1 MGLEIPN
8 VEVRFENLHITA
20 DVNIGSRALPTLVN
34 FSRDM
39 LEVNLFNFLNFNF
52 FFNSYYCN
60 GCSGVL
66 CMQYVLI
73 KLRIF
78 RPKRHA
84 LTILNDVSGVVKPG
98 R

>member
-39 LEVNLFNFLNFNF
+39 LEVNLFNLLNFNF
-52 FFNSYYCN
+52 FF
-60 GCSGVL
+60 
-66 CMQYVLI
+66 
-73 KLRIF
+73 
-78 RPKRHA
+78 
-84 LTILNDVSGVVKPG
+84 
-98 R
+98 

>member
-39 LEVNLFNFLNFNF
+39 LEVNLFNLLNFNF
-52 FFNSYYCN
+52 FLLIIIIVMDVVVFCV
-60 GCSGVL
+60 CS
-66 CMQYVLI
+66 MY
-73 KLRIF
+73 
-78 RPKRHA
+78 
-84 LTILNDVSGVVKPG
+84 
-98 R
+98 